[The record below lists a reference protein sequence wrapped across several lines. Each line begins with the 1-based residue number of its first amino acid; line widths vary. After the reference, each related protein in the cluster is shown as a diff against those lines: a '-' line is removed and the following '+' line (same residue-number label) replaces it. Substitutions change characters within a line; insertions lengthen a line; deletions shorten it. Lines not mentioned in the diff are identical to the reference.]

1 MALWQFL
8 SIAVKWNYYSFG
20 VQESDVVDALKRYI
34 RIEQKIRLH
43 DVNRYEHLADRDP
56 AEADSVRQQIIDHLH
71 LVDVRILDTLDLLS
85 RVPQWEKKIRIQMG
99 MLF

>member
-1 MALWQFL
+1 M
-8 SIAVKWNYYSFG
+8 
-20 VQESDVVDALKRYI
+20 VDALKRYI

-56 AEADSVRQQIIDHLH
+56 AEADAVRQQIIDHLH

-85 RVPQWEKKIRIQMG
+85 RVPQWEKKIRVQMG